1 MDGHPCRLGI
11 SNHIYSPA
19 PPRSIWL
26 MMRRIDDED
35 LRHASSN
42 YSKSRAVRLAFNTW
56 RNGTLAKISLSGYI
70 FMSVQE
76 MPSANE
82 KWACVFFSNGFL
94 SDRFVFFLHLG
105 RSLNLHAQ
113 IFCQR
118 GSQYLWTL
126 LSNSVRGAFYLAT
139 TISIMTHELNA
150 PSDFTSPWP
159 KSNGWRLILCF
170 NHNAWSGC
178 HRIGWTFS
186 GVQR

>member
-1 MDGHPCRLGI
+1 LDGHPCRLGI
-11 SNHIYSPA
+11 SNHIYP
-19 PPRSIWL
+19 PPHTPRSIWL

-94 SDRFVFFLHLG
+94 SDRFAFLKFFCILVDPWTFMRRYFVKEDLNTSGPCCRTACVALSIWRLLYRSWRMNWMHLQTSHPPDPRVMDG
-105 RSLNLHAQ
+105 
-113 IFCQR
+113 
-118 GSQYLWTL
+118 GS
-126 LSNSVRGAFYLAT
+126 SFA
-139 TISIMTHELNA
+139 SIITHEVDA
-150 PSDFTSPWP
+150 
-159 KSNGWRLILCF
+159 I
-170 NHNAWSGC
+170 A
-178 HRIGWTFS
+178 
-186 GVQR
+186 